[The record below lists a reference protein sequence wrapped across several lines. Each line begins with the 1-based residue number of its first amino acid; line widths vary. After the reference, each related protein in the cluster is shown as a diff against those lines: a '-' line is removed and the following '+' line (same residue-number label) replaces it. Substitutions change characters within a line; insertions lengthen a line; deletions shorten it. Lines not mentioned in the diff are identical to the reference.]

1 LPKTQLKL
9 MGALSALVILVVVL
23 AGTVAERGLR
33 RAEMQ
38 RIGTTLE
45 AEAGL
50 VRQLAH
56 GIPFSPAAT
65 ERLDAIAD
73 RAAPTAGARVSL
85 ISRDGIVVGDSDV
98 PVESLPR
105 VENHADRPEIRAAFG
120 GSVGRSTRRS
130 QTVGRRLLYVAV
142 PVDAG
147 AGGVVRLALDL
158 SDVDAAVMRLRA
170 ELIAAGAVGLVAALV
185 LSFVLS
191 WITLRPIQEMRQG
204 IAAIAKGD
212 LETRLPSRMGDEVG
226 EISTAIN
233 DLAEQLRLRLADV
246 TSEKERLQ
254 AVLNGMVEGVLVT
267 DASGNIVLANDRL
280 REFYGVW
287 GPMVGR
293 SVIEAIR
300 DAELDAL
307 MAEAE
312 NMDEPVSRQISVD
325 RAGPRALRVHAVRF
339 PSGSGPRMGT
349 VAVLHDVS
357 DLMRLEQIR
366 RDFVANASHELR
378 TPLAAVR
385 GFAETLLDSDQL
397 SDADRRS
404 YVEIIDRHARRLG
417 NLVGDLLELSKI
429 EGGETALEPV
439 AVDVERLVEG
449 LVRDWRDRF
458 AKQEVDVSVGG
469 EASVRAWAD
478 PQAVEQILTNLLDN
492 ALKYTEPGGKIR
504 VEIESDEAS
513 VRVRVAD
520 SGIGIPARDL
530 SRIFERFYRVDKA
543 RSRSLGGTGLG
554 LSIVRHIVEAMGG
567 EISVESEVGSGSTFT
582 FTLPLAEAGGAP
594 TSA

>member
-1 LPKTQLKL
+1 MPKTQLKL

-33 RAEMQ
+33 RAEMR
-38 RIGTTLE
+38 RIETTLE

-56 GIPFSPAAT
+56 GIPFSPSAM

-73 RAAPTAGARVSL
+73 RAAPAAAARVSL
-85 ISRDGIVVGDSDV
+85 IARDGTVVGDSDV
-98 PVESLPR
+98 PVESLSR
-105 VENHADRPEIRAAFG
+105 VENHADRSEIRAAFG

-130 QTVGRRLLYVAV
+130 QTVGRRLLYLAV
-142 PVDAG
+142 PVDDG
-147 AGGVVRLALDL
+147 AGGAVRLALDL
-158 SDVDAAVMRLRA
+158 SDVDAAVMQLRA
-170 ELIAAGAVGLVAALV
+170 ELIAAGAVGLAVALV

-204 IAAIAKGD
+204 IAAMAKGD
-212 LETRLPSRMGDEVG
+212 LEMREPLGMGDEVG

-233 DLAEQLRLRLADV
+233 DLAEQLRIRLAEV
-246 TSEKERLQ
+246 SSEKERLQ
-254 AVLNGMVEGVLVT
+254 TVLNGMVEGVLVT
-267 DASGNIVLANDRL
+267 DASGNIVLANDRV

-287 GPMVGR
+287 GPVVGR
-293 SVIEAIR
+293 SVIESIR
-300 DAELDAL
+300 DAELVAL

-312 NMDEPVSRQISVD
+312 NMDEPVSQQISVD
-325 RAGPRALRVHAVRF
+325 RAGTRALRVHAARF
-339 PSGSGPRMGT
+339 PPGRGPRMGT

-357 DLMRLEQIR
+357 ELMRLEQVR

-378 TPLAAVR
+378 TPLAAIR
-385 GFAETLLDSDQL
+385 GFAETLLNSDEL

-429 EGGETALEPV
+429 EGGETRLEPV
-439 AVDVERLVEG
+439 AVDVERLVEA
-449 LVRDWRDRF
+449 LLRDWRDRF
-458 AKQEVDVSVGG
+458 AQQEVDVSVGTEG
-469 EASVRAWAD
+469 SAQAWAD

-492 ALKYTEPGGKIR
+492 ALKYTERGGKIR
-504 VEIESDEAS
+504 VQIGGDEGS
-513 VRVRVAD
+513 VRVHVAD

-567 EISVESEVGSGSTFT
+567 EISVESELGKG
-582 FTLPLAEAGGAP
+582 
-594 TSA
+594 

>member
-33 RAEMQ
+33 RAEMR
-38 RIGTTLE
+38 RIETTLE

-56 GIPFSPAAT
+56 GIPFSPSAM

-73 RAAPTAGARVSL
+73 RAAPAAAARVSL
-85 ISRDGIVVGDSDV
+85 IARDGTVVGDSDV
-98 PVESLPR
+98 PVESLSR
-105 VENHADRPEIRAAFG
+105 VENHADRSEIRAAFG

-130 QTVGRRLLYVAV
+130 QTVGRRLLYLAV
-142 PVDAG
+142 PVDDG
-147 AGGVVRLALDL
+147 AGGAVRLALDL
-158 SDVDAAVMRLRA
+158 SDVDAAVMQLRA
-170 ELIAAGAVGLVAALV
+170 ELIAAGAVGLAVALV

-204 IAAIAKGD
+204 IAAMAKGD
-212 LETRLPSRMGDEVG
+212 LEMRLPLRMGDEVG

-233 DLAEQLRLRLADV
+233 DLAEQLRLRLAEV
-246 TSEKERLQ
+246 SSEKERLQ
-254 AVLNGMVEGVLVT
+254 TVLNGMVEGVLVT
-267 DASGNIVLANDRL
+267 DASGNIVLANDRV

-287 GPMVGR
+287 GPVVGR
-293 SVIEAIR
+293 SVIESIR
-300 DAELDAL
+300 DAELVAL

-312 NMDEPVSRQISVD
+312 NMDEPVSQQISVD
-325 RAGPRALRVHAVRF
+325 RAGTRALRVHAARF
-339 PSGSGPRMGT
+339 PPGRGPRMGT

-357 DLMRLEQIR
+357 ELMRLEQVR

-378 TPLAAVR
+378 TPLAAIR
-385 GFAETLLDSDQL
+385 GFAETLLNSDEL

-404 YVEIIDRHARRLG
+404 YMEIIDRHARRLG

-429 EGGETALEPV
+429 EGGETRLEPV
-439 AVDVERLVEG
+439 AVDVERLVEA
-449 LVRDWRDRF
+449 LLRDWRDRF
-458 AKQEVDVSVGG
+458 AQQEVDVSVGTEG
-469 EASVRAWAD
+469 SAQAWAD
-478 PQAVEQILTNLLDN
+478 PQAVEQVLTNLLDN
-492 ALKYTEPGGKIR
+492 ALKYTERGGEIR
-504 VEIESDEAS
+504 VQIAGDEGS
-513 VRVRVAD
+513 VRVHVAD
-520 SGIGIPARDL
+520 SGIGIPPRDL

-567 EISVESEVGSGSTFT
+567 EISVESELGKGSTFS
-582 FTLPLAEAGGAP
+582 FSLPPAQAGGGP
-594 TSA
+594 TST